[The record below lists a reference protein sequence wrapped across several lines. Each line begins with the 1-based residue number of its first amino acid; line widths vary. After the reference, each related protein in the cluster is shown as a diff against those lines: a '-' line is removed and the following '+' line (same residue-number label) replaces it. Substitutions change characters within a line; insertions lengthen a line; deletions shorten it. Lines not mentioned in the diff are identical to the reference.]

1 MIKTL
6 FTTIMLF
13 LCLFS
18 PSLSN
23 GQEEKPGT
31 ADPEDGSHEVAS
43 GASFNPHEGLEKD
56 GRIPRPELPE
66 DLPNPERWR
75 YVPEGRI
82 KPGTILQRF
91 SVSTFL
97 IPVIFYEQDI
107 GAGAGI
113 SIFDIDF
120 RQQRRREFAGTGFTY
135 TTEGQKAFGIG
146 WRRYLNHRELENGG
160 VILEER
166 SMIQAGA
173 GYSRTLTRRFFGLG
187 PDTTADDE
195 TSYTDEV
202 SAFLVSLQ
210 KTLPDPGDD
219 FLFSLG
225 LIGYYHD
232 LAPGRV
238 SGWPTTDVAF
248 PVLFDEAD
256 DFDIL
261 WVTGMVRYDTRDSQ
275 HTPHRGW
282 MIETGVDSAPV
293 KTGGG
298 TAAIYKVSGNVVK
311 KLPGLFHDGGDEN
324 EENPPTD
331 VLALGGHVHW
341 SDGDLPFWALPTL
354 GGSQTLRGYIANRF
368 TDRALWHASA
378 EYRFWVFPR
387 GFSLK
392 DSIRAERLGLALFY
406 EAGTVAPA
414 LHALTSAQTHTSYG
428 ISFRFTLERMALFRA
443 DVGFSSEGTNL
454 VVGFGNSF

>member
-1 MIKTL
+1 MKQTL
-6 FTTIMLF
+6 FMAIVII

-18 PSLSN
+18 SSLSR
-23 GQEEKPGT
+23 GQEEKPGA
-31 ADPEDGSHEVAS
+31 ADPEERSHEVAS
-43 GASFNPHEGLEKD
+43 LSSFNPHEGLGKD

-66 DLPNPERWR
+66 GIKNPERWR

-91 SVSTFL
+91 TVSNFIIPSV
-97 IPVIFYEQDI
+97 FYEQDI

-113 SIFDIDF
+113 LLFDSDF

-135 TTEGQKAFGIG
+135 TTEGQKAVGIG

-166 SMIQAGA
+166 SMVQAGV
-173 GYSRTLTRRFFGLG
+173 GYSRTLTRRFFGIG
-187 PDTTADDE
+187 PDTTADNE
-195 TSYTDEV
+195 TSYTDEA
-202 SAFLVSLQ
+202 SGFIVSLQ

-219 FLFSLG
+219 LLFSLG
-225 LIGYYHD
+225 LTGYRHN
-232 LAPGRV
+232 LSPGRV
-238 SGWPTTDVAF
+238 SDRPTTDAAF
-248 PVLFDEAD
+248 PGLFNAAD
-256 DFDIL
+256 SFDIL
-261 WVTGMVRYDTRDSQ
+261 WVNGMLRYDTRDSQ
-275 HTPHRGW
+275 HTPYKGW
-282 MIETGVDSAPV
+282 MIEASVDGAPT
-293 KTGGG
+293 KTGRG
-298 TAAIYKVSGNVVK
+298 TAAIYKVSGNMVK
-311 KLPGLFHDGGDEN
+311 NVPGLFHDGGDAN
-324 EENPPTD
+324 EEHPPTD

-341 SDGDLPFWALPTL
+341 TEGDLPFWALPTL

-368 TDRALWHASA
+368 TDRALWHVSA

-387 GFSLK
+387 GFSLN

-406 EAGTVAPA
+406 DAGTVAPA
-414 LHALTSAQTHTSYG
+414 LHALTSAETYISYG
-428 ISFRFTLERMALFRA
+428 LSFRFTLERMALFRA